1 MNHSFFTA
9 GFKQAAMSDFV
20 RDEYAP
26 APNDWVLIKDGE
38 HAYALRT
45 QSIDDGEAQRLLDIP
60 FTEVEPVGD
69 GRFVCG
75 FIPYQAAQE
84 VADFNLKHALFWKAK
99 DPLLLSE
106 LKPAKHAKFNCDIQ
120 FRGSKES
127 YLAKILQIQEDIR
140 KGRYY
145 QLNLLRWADILY
157 QAAEAKEESTEGFQQ
172 AMLSHWL
179 NGKDG
184 KGCVFYNQNATNKK
198 NSSPMS
204 FVVSFSPE
212 SFVRLDG
219 RRIFSSP
226 IKGTAASRQELAA
239 DLEKNSAELAMIT
252 DLMRNDL
259 LSVCE
264 PQSVNVLQ
272 KQEVLELDTLLHL
285 QSTVAG
291 TLQKGI
297 CLRQILA
304 GILPVG
310 SITGAPKKE
319 VCKAISELE
328 EQKRSVSM
336 GIFFVWDLLEKGL
349 SSRVLIRTLQLDWK
363 TKKGLYGVGSG
374 ITIASNPGFEFLEVK
389 LKSNI
394 LNMLQPSWP

>member
-1 MNHSFFTA
+1 
-9 GFKQAAMSDFV
+9 
-20 RDEYAP
+20 
-26 APNDWVLIKDGE
+26 
-38 HAYALRT
+38 
-45 QSIDDGEAQRLLDIP
+45 
-60 FTEVEPVGD
+60 
-69 GRFVCG
+69 
-75 FIPYQAAQE
+75 
-84 VADFNLKHALFWKAK
+84 
-99 DPLLLSE
+99 
-106 LKPAKHAKFNCDIQ
+106 
-120 FRGSKES
+120 
-127 YLAKILQIQEDIR
+127 
-140 KGRYY
+140 
-145 QLNLLRWADILY
+145 
-157 QAAEAKEESTEGFQQ
+157 
-172 AMLSHWL
+172 
-179 NGKDG
+179 
-184 KGCVFYNQNATNKK
+184 
-198 NSSPMS
+198 
-204 FVVSFSPE
+204 
-212 SFVRLDG
+212 
-219 RRIFSSP
+219 
-226 IKGTAASRQELAA
+226 
-239 DLEKNSAELAMIT
+239 MIT